1 MRTVVCIIGMWM
13 WVWVLHAQT
22 GYYSETKTFYEDGYT
37 YQCDVENGVLAT
49 LYNKDVKYYGKVK
62 IDKRTGEEYEFHF
75 ENPPH
80 IEDETWS
87 KPKAFE
93 IVNRA
98 FSAEQKAQLQ
108 GDELLIGLYIDSQTG
123 KIADVV
129 FDFPAVAGMDNYHTI
144 PVSVYRQIEVELKK
158 NVWFTPTE
166 EGKNLSYIYMFWTQ
180 DPNVTLRSNPR
191 TPLGP
196 PLKPGNDSLFD
207 DNIRREDETVVN
219 PRKAAD
225 HTAADSTDVGK
236 NK

>member
-1 MRTVVCIIGMWM
+1 MRTFRIFIAMMFGISA
-13 WVWVLHAQT
+13 LHAQT

-93 IVNRA
+93 IVNQA
-98 FSAEQKAQLQ
+98 FSPEQKAQLQ

-129 FDFPAVAGMDNYHTI
+129 FDFPAVAGMNEFHTI

-158 NVWFTPTE
+158 NVWFTPE
-166 EGKNLSYIYMFWTQ
+166 EGKNLSYIYQCWMQ
-180 DPNVTLRSNPR
+180 DPNITLRSNPR